1 MHEFTTNRQYWFAI
15 LWNAWLYFQVRVV
28 MESAA
33 DEKQKA
39 RIACME
45 LTKRFMQEK
54 AAYEAALSAQSDELV
69 NQVI

>member
-1 MHEFTTNRQYWFAI
+1 
-15 LWNAWLYFQVRVV
+15 